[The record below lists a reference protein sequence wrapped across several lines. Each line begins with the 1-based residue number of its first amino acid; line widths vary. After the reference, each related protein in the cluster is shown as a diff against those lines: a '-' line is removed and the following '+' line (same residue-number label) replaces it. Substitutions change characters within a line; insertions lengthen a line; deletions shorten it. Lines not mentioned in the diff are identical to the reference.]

1 MKLGCLVPTECDSNL
16 QIKYLSS
23 IDRYTFIKVWLTSE
37 LIKRELNIFVSNRAE
52 LGSVNTLESGLR
64 NVLLAD
70 VEDLVA
76 DIFTFLVTVKPK
88 YHEIHLTRNRS
99 KVICYWSTRLIEL
112 AYSWSV
118 KKLSRVHTPVLE
130 ILREISI
137 KYMTGDGG
145 HLECGFV
152 TLEKT

>member
-1 MKLGCLVPTECDSNL
+1 M
-16 QIKYLSS
+16 SS
-23 IDRYTFIKVWLTSE
+23 IDRYTFIKVWLTSK

-52 LGSVNTLESGLR
+52 LGSVNALESGLR

-76 DIFTFLVTVKPK
+76 DIFTFLVAVKPK
-88 YHEIHLTRNRS
+88 HHEIHLTRNSS
-99 KVICYWSTRLIEL
+99 KVICYWSTLLIEL
-112 AYSWSV
+112 AHSRSV

-137 KYMTGDGG
+137 EYMTGDGG

-152 TLEKT
+152 TLEET